1 MPIVLYYRHQTRLGD
16 LRKQVIVAAGH
27 LIGKVMATSSITAN
41 FTISDPK
48 AARAFVRA
56 FCSVESAPCRAPS
69 CIGEE
74 LTDPVAIRAF
84 FAEHSTTKVRH
95 RRVAAR

>member
-1 MPIVLYYRHQTRLGD
+1 MPIVLYYRQQTRLGD

-84 FAEHSTTKVRH
+84 FAEHS
-95 RRVAAR
+95 